1 MPRRIQLFNDSPQA
15 EQPPG
20 EGLPVGIE
28 GNNPG
33 NIKASGN
40 RHPGQVGVIYS
51 DRGTAF
57 KLFRTMADGVAAQA
71 ELIMRYQESDR
82 FTGILANHVRALEQ
96 RNPHYEDMQ
105 RYRSGM
111 NARNGINN
119 LAELIIVYAPPTDAN
134 RTHEYIEFVV
144 NDVQRTLRQ
153 RAATLRGSGSGNE
166 AEAAA
171 LEEKAANFSGT
182 TDFKLREDPVLLAAV
197 QEAMMKMEIGTDRFN
212 RYVTR
217 ANVDAGVR
225 RIMDMSPAEWEGRFS
240 RIATGQLPADVDENP
255 YGQTPEERR
264 RQITV
269 QEEEDSAA
277 QDMFGQT
284 ILGFL
289 ALLFAAMF
297 NIDPSIQNPPA
308 PNGTGEQAS
317 TTTGQFANVSSV
329 FSADSRRFFDTNGD
343 GRVLA
348 HEVHYLFEDL
358 NAATTDNIK
367 IRPLD
372 TNSNSVI
379 DMDEAVRLD
388 RDGNGS
394 FDQADVDAIRQMLRD
409 SGVTQTGGA
418 PIPPPSAPVVQ
429 QRQ

>member
-1 MPRRIQLFNDSPQA
+1 MPRRIQLFNPSQPA
-15 EQPPG
+15 EQPQG
-20 EGLPVGIE
+20 DGLPVGIE

-40 RHPGQVGVIYS
+40 QHPGQVGVIYS

-111 NARNGINN
+111 NAADGINN

-134 RTHEYIEFVV
+134 RTDQYIEFVV

-153 RAATLRGSGSGNE
+153 RAATLRSSGNE
-166 AEAAA
+166 AQAAD
-171 LEEKAANFSGT
+171 LEQKAANFTGLT
-182 TDFKLREDPVLLAAV
+182 NFNLREDPVLLAAV
-197 QEAMMKMEIGTDRFN
+197 QEGMMKMEIGTNRFN
-212 RYVTR
+212 QYVGR
-217 ANVDAGVR
+217 NNVDEGVRSITGMSREAWASRFSDIDPGRLPAGV
-225 RIMDMSPAEWEGRFS
+225 DA
-240 RIATGQLPADVDENP
+240 NP
-255 YGQTPEERR
+255 YGQTREERELP
-264 RQITV
+264 IPAE
-269 QEEEDSAA
+269 QEQDNAA

-297 NIDPSIQNPPA
+297 NINPNTQSQTPA
-308 PNGTGEQAS
+308 PNGTGQQPS
-317 TTTGQFANVSSV
+317 TTTGQFADVSSV

-348 HEVHYLFEDL
+348 NEVHYLFDDL
-358 NAATTDNIK
+358 NTASTGNIK
-367 IRPLD
+367 IRQLD
-372 TNSNSVI
+372 TNSNNVI

-388 RDGNGS
+388 RDANGR
-394 FDQADVDAIRQMLRD
+394 FEQADVDAIRQMLRE

-418 PIPPPSAPVVQ
+418 QIPPPSAPVVQ
-429 QRQ
+429 QR

>member
-1 MPRRIQLFNDSPQA
+1 MARRIHLFNDSQRA
-15 EQPPG
+15 EQPHG

-40 RHPGQVGVIYS
+40 QHPGQVGVIYS

-111 NARNGINN
+111 NAADGINN

-134 RTHEYIEFVV
+134 RTDQYIEFVV

-153 RAATLRGSGSGNE
+153 RAATLRSSGN
-166 AEAAA
+166 AEQADA
-171 LEEKAANFSGT
+171 LEQKATNFTGLSN
-182 TDFKLREDPVLLAAV
+182 FNLREDPVLLAAV
-197 QEAMMKMEIGTDRFN
+197 QEGMMKMEIGTDRFN

-225 RIMDMSPAEWEGRFS
+225 SITGMSREAWEGRFS
-240 RIATGQLPADVDENP
+240 RIDPGQRPADVDENP
-255 YGQTPEERR
+255 YGQTEEERR
-264 RQITV
+264 RPIPV
-269 QEEEDSAA
+269 EQEQDNAA
-277 QDMFGQT
+277 QDMLGQT
-284 ILGFL
+284 ILGFF

-297 NIDPSIQNPPA
+297 NINPSIQNQPA

-317 TTTGQFANVSSV
+317 TETGQFADVSSV

-348 HEVHYLFEDL
+348 NEVHYLFDDL
-358 NAATTDNIK
+358 NTASTGNIK
-367 IRPLD
+367 IRQLD
-372 TNSNSVI
+372 TNSNNVI

-388 RDGNGS
+388 RDANGR
-394 FDQADVDAIRQMLRD
+394 FEQADVDAIRQMLRE

-418 PIPPPSAPVVQ
+418 QIPPPSAPVVQ
-429 QRQ
+429 QR